1 MAQGVGDIEML
12 FNWLSS
18 AVSGIAQAAQSE
30 KNAKAREEALNKLK
44 ELEKAWDN
52 LPLPPEM
59 KAQLQDKS
67 ELLKVK
73 LDPKYKEYQNQALEG
88 LSQSVAQKGMTDQ
101 DRLAYAQARQQG
113 ASTDLGLRQ
122 AAESQASQRGLGGSG
137 SYLADL
143 MGAQAGANRT
153 SQEGLQAASDARQR
167 YMQALNQ
174 LAGNATQV
182 RGQDY
187 NIAANA
193 ANAQDAINRFNT
205 SQLWNADMYN
215 NQQRFQNQ
223 MQKLAGQQQAGMGVY
238 QGMMTNNAQQQQD
251 FATQMALFNNFMQQ
265 SGANTQRGV
274 NQVFNG
280 ATGNW
285 NQMINTGSG
294 GEVQGMGGGGGG
306 GGGGMGGLLSG
317 MGGMGGG
324 MGF

>member
-1 MAQGVGDIEML
+1 MADQGLGDLEMMT
-12 FNWLSS
+12 NWLSS
-18 AVSGIAQAAQSE
+18 AITAIGNAEQNE
-30 KNAKAREEALNKLK
+30 KNKKSREEALQQLK
-44 ELEKAWDN
+44 DLEAKWDQ

-59 KAQLQDKS
+59 KARLQSQS
-67 ELLKVK
+67 ELAKVR
-73 LDPKYKEYQNQALEG
+73 LDPNYKQYQNQALEG
-88 LSQSVAQKGMTDQ
+88 LSQTVAQKGMTDQ
-101 DRLAYAQARQQG
+101 DRLAYAQARNQG
-113 ASTDLGLRQ
+113 ASTDLALRQ
-122 AAESQASQRGLGGSG
+122 AAESQASQRGLGASG
-137 SYLADL
+137 GYLAGL

-174 LAGNATQV
+174 LAGQATQV

-223 MQKLAGQQQAGMGVY
+223 MAKLQGQMGAGNAVY
-238 QGMMTNNAQQQQD
+238 GGMMTNNAQAQQD

-265 SGANTQRGV
+265 TGANVQRGA
-274 NQVFNG
+274 NQAMNG

-285 NQMINTGSG
+285 SQMIQTGSG
-294 GEVQGMGGGGGG
+294 GGASGGGGGG
-306 GGGGMGGLLSG
+306 GGLMGML
-317 MGGMGGG
+317 GGMGGG
-324 MGF
+324 MGGMGGF